1 MLQCLKLCKVS
12 AAVFHAFDDIRV
24 RLASQVVLEMPEH
37 ILGTHAQPSPH
48 PVQRQMATHC
58 LSVRCQHISTSGMVC
73 LPSPTSIL
81 FTELC
86 LNKTWESLNIL
97 HQPFP
102 AEQEGYSTQH
112 QDMAEH

>member
-48 PVQRQMATHC
+48 PVQRQMATP
-58 LSVRCQHISTSGMVC
+58 
-73 LPSPTSIL
+73 LPECPL
-81 FTELC
+81 PAHF
-86 LNKTWESLNIL
+86 NKRHGLLAKPYKHLVHRAVLE
-97 HQPFP
+97 
-102 AEQEGYSTQH
+102 
-112 QDMAEH
+112 QDMGEFEYSPPTLSS